1 MPSRICSPAAAV
13 STLLQPQAAA
23 VPDSTQSNAPFEHK
37 QPKLQPRGMH
47 TAESTGLLADDSL
60 PASDVAH
67 KHISGQQAP
76 RECTFAITDDGV
88 TQLES
93 DQDNHMAVCP
103 SSAGE
108 VVHSGEQATLAQSVK
123 LEQRLSQTS
132 SKSNTKTATVLRKP
146 LRLRD
151 TLPKPYT
158 ALQHYDSAPA
168 LSQATMT
175 AGPETARRATS
186 PTLLRNQHLPGV
198 AMHQKTAF
206 PANMTMKHEA
216 GISSVAQGRV
226 PRASGEAVAPG
237 AVAAATGAVATGPTA
252 RPKSPTAMHNQ
263 QLQQLWRQ
271 HSSAEPSRS
280 LRRLRSHSA
289 MQQSGPASQKRAAPP
304 RMLSQHIKTGNKLRQ
319 NSSMTI
325 VDVPRKMHVKEFIQ
339 PFYETTSHS
348 LGRSQTWA
356 SQWLALGSPDEL
368 TDIAH
373 TQSLPNPL
381 LERSTAGSTALLA
394 GSFGTS
400 EQKIRV
406 SADEPLD
413 SSKAGADLLPL
424 ARKDGTADE
433 QLDMPLDC
441 EPVEVLDADG
451 GQLRTSLPAVPRR
464 ASADSPHSMGTTVSL
479 DTNTTAFQWLGGR
492 PQTAYVLQQKW
503 QLDLKRLHSARPGSG
518 GSPTA
523 RSDQFW
529 VFHYSIRS
537 MIAHDASQTF
547 SLTRTHART
556 HKSTNNSPVYKTELV
571 ATRHQ
576 QKLLT
581 TMLDCDTICYL
592 LIESE

>member
-1 MPSRICSPAAAV
+1 MPSRICSPAAVV
-13 STLLQPQAAA
+13 STLSQPQAAA
-23 VPDSTQSNAPFEHK
+23 VPDSTQSDAAVEHK
-37 QPKLQPRGMH
+37 QPVLQPHGMH
-47 TAESTGLLADDSL
+47 AAAFTGLLADDSL
-60 PASDVAH
+60 PASDFAQ
-67 KHISGQQAP
+67 KHVSGQQAP
-76 RECTFAITDDGV
+76 RECTFAIRDDGV
-88 TQLES
+88 TQPES
-93 DQDNHMAVCP
+93 DQNNYKPALP
-103 SSAGE
+103 SSTGE
-108 VVHSGEQATLAQSVK
+108 VVHGGERATLAQSVK
-123 LEQRLSQTS
+123 LEERLSQTS

-146 LRLRD
+146 LRLQD
-151 TLPKPYT
+151 TFPMPYT

-206 PANMTMKHEA
+206 PANVTMKHEA

-237 AVAAATGAVATGPTA
+237 AVATGPAA
-252 RPKSPTAMHNQ
+252 RPQSPTAMHNQ
-263 QLQQLWRQ
+263 HLQQLWRQ
-271 HSSAEPSRS
+271 HSNAEPSRS
-280 LRRLRSHSA
+280 LRRQRSHSA
-289 MQQSGPASQKRAAPP
+289 MQRSGPASLKRAAPP
-304 RMLSQHIKTGNKLRQ
+304 RMLIKTGNKLRQ
-319 NSSMTI
+319 NSSMTV
-325 VDVPRKMHVKEFIQ
+325 VDVPRKIPVKEFIQ

-373 TQSLPNPL
+373 MQSLPNPL

-424 ARKDGTADE
+424 ARRDGTADE
-433 QLDMPLDC
+433 QLDMPLEC

-451 GQLRTSLPAVPRR
+451 SQLQTSLPAVPRR

-523 RSDQFW
+523 RSDRFW
-529 VFHYSIRS
+529 VFHYYTRS
-537 MIAHDASQTF
+537 VTAHGASQTF

-556 HKSTNNSPVYKTELV
+556 HMSTNNSSFHKSKL
-571 ATRHQ
+571 AARGHQ

-581 TMLDCDTICYL
+581 TVLDCHTICYL
-592 LIESE
+592 SG